1 MKRFNLIGIVAAVAC
16 AKQAMPAATAPAER
30 PLVEVCFSPY
40 SRQGPGPPGYDA
52 LTTGQ
57 LTVRLVTDSTYGV
70 QSAQPTATIVSGS
83 IDLAKR
89 THTLDTR
96 SLIGY
101 RQNSLAWTWAST
113 DSILVEIGHAGS
125 HSSLWLI
132 GKRRSVDSA
141 AGQWY
146 GPGYGIDNG
155 SFVLSG
161 LSSAAPGRLI
171 PACS

>member
-125 HSSLWLI
+125 HSSSLC
-132 GKRRSVDSA
+132 GSSGSADRSTLL
-141 AGQWY
+141 Q
-146 GPGYGIDNG
+146 G
-155 SFVLSG
+155 SG
-161 LSSAAPGRLI
+161 TGR
-171 PACS
+171 ATESTTVHSCCQD